1 MTWIFSTYNTT
12 TFFRYNYG
20 YFFRYNYGFYMG
32 RSDAAHVIY

>member
-1 MTWIFSTYNTT
+1 MDLFNIQYYD
-12 TFFRYNYG
+12 FFRYNYG